1 MNHRPQLILTR
12 RAPPNVLNREGIQM
26 DERQHAPRGQR
37 DAPAERSGPTGP
49 LGAHSLDIA
58 AGPL

>member
-1 MNHRPQLILTR
+1 
-12 RAPPNVLNREGIQM
+12 M
-26 DERQHAPRGQR
+26 DERQHAPRSRR
-37 DAPAERSGPTGP
+37 DALAERSGPTGP